1 MAQKG
6 GTMKRHLTWWCLAI
20 VISSL
25 LITFSAF
32 GGDESSS
39 NLKNF
44 AYSWKDKNIKSSI
57 AEQIG
62 KDIVSDSEGNIYVV
76 GWADNMKDDVALIK
90 FNKHAKPLWAKRW
103 GGTDYDWATSVSV
116 GLTGDIYVAGYTQSF
131 GTGNGDVLLIKY
143 NKDGKLIWSKTW
155 GGHGISKAQHMELDS
170 NENIYIAGSTSQKS
184 LILKFDKDGNLL
196 WSKTWSGDSPIHANA
211 IALDSL
217 GNSYVTGSTQS
228 YVVEPRLFGDP
239 DTTPM
244 DIFLLKYSKDGELLW
259 SKTWGG
265 PRRDEGNAIALDKE
279 GNIYVTGGT
288 KLFKMKSERHVV
300 FMDDYIMLLKYNIR
314 GDLLWSKTWA
324 SYQEGGTCAIDIDVD
339 KTENIFVSSYNSFF
353 KFSKEGELLWGKEYI
368 SSSSFPESIRALA
381 LDPFNNILLTGWYRG
396 EGKDKGNW
404 KDKKGIRGQ
413 IVGKESSPEGNTE
426 SPTGTITSPS
436 GSDKK
441 FSVTRDVGKGILL
454 LRYVQK

>member
-1 MAQKG
+1 MAQEQG
-6 GTMKRHLTWWCLAI
+6 RMKRHLALWCLAI

-25 LITFSAF
+25 LIIFSAF
-32 GGDESSS
+32 GKDETSG
-39 NLKNF
+39 NLNNF
-44 AYSWKDKNIKSSI
+44 AYAWRDNTIKSI
-57 AEQIG
+57 RDARG
-62 KDIVSDSEGNIYVV
+62 NDIVSDSNGNIYVAGSV
-76 GWADNMKDDVALIK
+76 PHMEKDVALLK
-90 FNKHAKPLWAKRW
+90 FNKHAKLLWAKRW

-155 GGHGISKAQHMELDS
+155 GGRGISKAQHMELDS

-196 WSKTWSGDSPIHANA
+196 WSKTWSGDNPIHANA
-211 IALDSL
+211 IVLDSL

-259 SKTWGG
+259 RKTWGG

-279 GNIYVTGGT
+279 GNIYVAGET
-288 KLFKMKSERHVV
+288 KNFEIKSERHVV
-300 FMDDYIMLLKYNIR
+300 FMGEYIILLKYSNR

-324 SYQEGGTCAIDIDVD
+324 SYKEGGTYAM
-339 KTENIFVSSYNSFF
+339 SQLSF
-353 KFSKEGELLWGKEYI
+353 K
-368 SSSSFPESIRALA
+368 
-381 LDPFNNILLTGWYRG
+381 
-396 EGKDKGNW
+396 
-404 KDKKGIRGQ
+404 
-413 IVGKESSPEGNTE
+413 V
-426 SPTGTITSPS
+426 
-436 GSDKK
+436 
-441 FSVTRDVGKGILL
+441 
-454 LRYVQK
+454 